1 MGSDL
6 VKSNVISKL
15 NEKMGN
21 TIFTIENVVISGTHT
36 HSGPAGNKLYNIIII
51 IIIIIRFFTIC
62 FISINKY
69 WFCERNI

>member
-6 VKSNVISKL
+6 VKSIVISKL

-51 IIIIIRFFTIC
+51 IIIIIIIRFFTIC
-62 FISINKY
+62 FISIDKY
-69 WFCERNI
+69 WFC